1 MGYMNLFL
9 PSSLFH
15 SQHDDRAASEGGSGY
30 YRRGGGGG
38 RFRGGRG
45 RWNRISFSPMRW
57 EHDRF
62 RSKSP
67 PPGNEEGEGMA
78 DREDEAEEEE
88 ENDEEF
94 LRCVCVRECLISV
107 CVYTDALFVHMSCTH
122 TRTGA
127 R

>member
-1 MGYMNLFL
+1 MLCIHIRTHVRRYWELLGCVSAYC
-9 PSSLFH
+9 H
-15 SQHDDRAASEGGSGY
+15 SQHDDRAGSEGGSGY

-67 PPGNEEGEGMA
+67 TPSYEEGEGMA
-78 DREDEAEEEE
+78 DREEEAEEE
-88 ENDEEF
+88 ENDEDF
-94 LRCVCVRECLISV
+94 LRLVLLIRNS
-107 CVYTDALFVHMSCTH
+107 
-122 TRTGA
+122 
-127 R
+127 

>member
-1 MGYMNLFL
+1 
-9 PSSLFH
+9 
-15 SQHDDRAASEGGSGY
+15 
-30 YRRGGGGG
+30 
-38 RFRGGRG
+38 
-45 RWNRISFSPMRW
+45 MRW